1 MSEKTQEILGLKAQ
15 EGFEKGSECG
25 TGTPGRGF
33 LLEGLGKD
41 KSQAGKTEEGEGMS
55 LNM

>member
-1 MSEKTQEILGLKAQ
+1 MWNR
-15 EGFEKGSECG
+15 
-25 TGTPGRGF
+25 TPGRGF

-41 KSQAGKTEEGEGMS
+41 KSQVGKIEEGERMS